1 MIDNHAW
8 VGDGDV
14 QAWRRILA
22 RLDELDAETVVPGHG
37 PVGTGDDI
45 ALMDAYLE
53 ALPRLEPGA
62 PMPPEFADL
71 AHPEVFERNLEA
83 LRAR

>member
-1 MIDNHAW
+1 MTFRTGA
-8 VGDGDV
+8 GSSTG
-14 QAWRRILA
+14 LE
-22 RLDELDAETVVPGHG
+22 ELEPAIIVPGHG

-53 ALPRLEPGA
+53 ELLRLEPGT

-71 AHPEVFERNLEA
+71 AHPEVFERNLAA
-83 LRAR
+83 LRSR